1 MSTRQDAVPET
12 ELKFELGP
20 DSVERLT
27 GHPLFS
33 NPGRTKSLRAVYFDT
48 PSHALRNAGFSVRV
62 RQSGGKYVQTVKQ
75 RTGGQLITRSEWGA
89 EVPSEALDLAELD
102 KTPAGAVLH
111 AEPEAVGPVFST
123 NVERTTR
130 MWRDGETVVEL
141 SLDQGEVSAGDRR
154 EPIQELEL
162 ELKSG
167 DRADLFALA
176 RDLTDRAPLTLS
188 FVSKGEKGYRLA
200 DHDGLAA
207 IRAEVSAVTPKLTAA
222 EAFQAVASGC
232 LSQIAGNAQLFR
244 RVRSPET
251 LHQLRVGL
259 RRLRAALKAF
269 EPMLEDAEYGAVR
282 DGVKGLAH
290 ALDHGRDLDVFIQR
304 VLPTDEEDSDDATV
318 AALRKRLMHAQ
329 AAEYEKIVEMIG
341 SEVFMRLLL
350 RIAGW
355 VEVGDWLRLE
365 DPAASRLRAMPA
377 AELGR
382 RMLDRFHD
390 KVLKAG
396 RHFKSL
402 GVDERHALRLRA
414 KRLRY
419 AAEFF
424 GGAFRGGDKRRQ
436 RYARAV
442 KDLQNH
448 LGELND
454 LAMIERRTLQFV
466 GEKSPALAYAAGRLI
481 GQRKSSEAALLAAAA
496 KANDAVRTARPFW

>member
-33 NPGRTKSLRAVYFDT
+33 APGRTKQLRATYFDT

-62 RQSGGKYVQTVKQ
+62 RQSGGKFVQTVKQ
-75 RTGGQLITRSEWGA
+75 RSGGQLITRSEWEA
-89 EVPSEALDLAELD
+89 EVPTEALDLAELD
-102 KTPAGAVLH
+102 KTPAGAVLY

-130 MWRDGETVVEL
+130 LWREGETVVEL

-162 ELKSG
+162 ELKAG
-167 DRADLFALA
+167 HRADLFALA

-188 FVSKGEKGYRLA
+188 FVTKGEKGYRLA

-207 IRAEVSAVTPKLTAA
+207 IRAEASAVTPKLTAA
-222 EAFQAVASGC
+222 EAFQAVAGSC

-269 EPMLEDAEYGAVR
+269 QPILQDAEYAAVR
-282 DGVKGLAH
+282 DGTKGLAH

-304 VLPTDEEDSDDATV
+304 VLPTDEEDNDGPAV

-341 SEVFMRLLL
+341 SDAFMRLLL

-355 VEVGDWLRLE
+355 VEVGDWSRLE
-365 DPAASRLRAMPA
+365 DPEASRLRAMSA
-377 AELGR
+377 ADLGR
-382 RMLDRFHD
+382 QVLDRFHD
-390 KVLKAG
+390 KVIKAG
-396 RHFKSL
+396 RRFRSL
-402 GVDERHALRLRA
+402 DAGQRHDLRLRA

-424 GGAFRGGDKRRQ
+424 GGAFHGAGKRRQ
-436 RYARAV
+436 RYGRAV
-442 KDLQNH
+442 KDLQNL
-448 LGELND
+448 LGALND

-466 GEKSPALAYAAGRLI
+466 GEKSPALAYAAGRII
-481 GQRKSSEAALLAAAA
+481 GERRSTEAELLAAAA
-496 KANDAVRTARPFW
+496 KANAAVRTVRPFW